1 MLNNKKEVKSMP
13 SNLSEKD
20 LEFLKTDEEIINKN
34 DDKPVKSVEETV
46 VDNEA
51 NEELP
56 QDSLAN
62 DINPTLNNYLR
73 NKF

>member
-1 MLNNKKEVKSMP
+1 MLNNKKGVKSMP

-20 LEFLKTDEEIINKN
+20 LEFLKIDEEIINKN
-34 DDKPVKSVEETV
+34 DDKPVKSVEETI

-51 NEELP
+51 NEELS

>member
-1 MLNNKKEVKSMP
+1 MP

-20 LEFLKTDEEIINKN
+20 LEFLKIDEEIINKN

-51 NEELP
+51 NEELS